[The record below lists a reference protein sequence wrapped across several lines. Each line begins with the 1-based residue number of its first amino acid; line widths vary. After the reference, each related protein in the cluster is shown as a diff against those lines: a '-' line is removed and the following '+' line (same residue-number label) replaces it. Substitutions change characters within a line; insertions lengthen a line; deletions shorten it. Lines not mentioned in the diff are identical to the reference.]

1 VRVTAKTTEIE
12 GRLILQGVFRDISER
27 KERERKLKESEARLK
42 AIFDFMPAL
51 LVAVDSNFNIIAW
64 NKECERVTGFTEDDM
79 VGNPK
84 ALEFI
89 LPDKSYRADSL
100 NRFKSIG
107 LDFRDEEV
115 TLQTK
120 DGESRIISWSS
131 VTSLCP
137 IPGWSQWA
145 VGIDVTSRKE
155 AENELIATQRRLE
168 LAIEAAGLTI
178 WDYDLKTGKA
188 FRDEY
193 WAQRLGYEPEEVEP
207 SIGAWIK
214 LVHPDDIDHVATAF
228 SNHQH
233 GLTPYYETEHRLKS
247 RSGDWFWNLAQA
259 KIVEWDSQGLPSRLT
274 GVSMDITS
282 RKKIELDFQNSEAE
296 KKAILNGISSN
307 VIFLNKDLEIVWAN
321 RAAEETYGMS
331 RGNITGFKCCYHLCF
346 QNRDPHQSC
355 PALRTFQTGRPE
367 RNEFEKEDG
376 RIWGA
381 GTSPVFSENG
391 EVTGVVCISKDI
403 TDEKKAQ
410 EIMVQSEKYK
420 AVADLTAGV
429 AHNFNNL
436 LQIVLGNTDLAV
448 LDLRSADFSSLENNL
463 SEIKRAARFGAETV
477 RRLNRFV
484 RREQPHGEYEI
495 DLFDLSDLVEQVIS
509 MSKSVWKTEPE
520 KLGLQVNLDCHL
532 RSGCLV
538 KANKAELFEVILNL
552 IKNAVEALPQG
563 GDIVIRTQRDQDKIL
578 LSVQDNGI
586 GIPEENI
593 NRLFTPFYTT
603 NAESGRGLGLATCRS
618 VLKAHNGDITVRSQ
632 LGVGSLFTVELPYAS
647 ETVEQAEG
655 CAPSGSGTLSILIVD
670 DNKPILEILKKGLE
684 ANGHTVYAALSGQEA
699 LKIFDDATLDAVVC
713 DLSMPGMDGWQ
724 VGQAI
729 QERRL
734 KSGANPIPFIIF
746 TGWIDEAQDEQKLKA
761 SGVDLVVEKPI
772 GPDKLLDILFKL
784 I

>member
-1 VRVTAKTTEIE
+1 
-12 GRLILQGVFRDISER
+12 
-27 KERERKLKESEARLK
+27 
-42 AIFDFMPAL
+42 
-51 LVAVDSNFNIIAW
+51 
-64 NKECERVTGFTEDDM
+64 
-79 VGNPK
+79 
-84 ALEFI
+84 
-89 LPDKSYRADSL
+89 
-100 NRFKSIG
+100 
-107 LDFRDEEV
+107 
-115 TLQTK
+115 
-120 DGESRIISWSS
+120 
-131 VTSLCP
+131 
-137 IPGWSQWA
+137 
-145 VGIDVTSRKE
+145 
-155 AENELIATQRRLE
+155 
-168 LAIEAAGLTI
+168 
-178 WDYDLKTGKA
+178 
-188 FRDEY
+188 
-193 WAQRLGYEPEEVEP
+193 
-207 SIGAWIK
+207 
-214 LVHPDDIDHVATAF
+214 
-228 SNHQH
+228 
-233 GLTPYYETEHRLKS
+233 
-247 RSGDWFWNLAQA
+247 
-259 KIVEWDSQGLPSRLT
+259 
-274 GVSMDITS
+274 
-282 RKKIELDFQNSEAE
+282 
-296 KKAILNGISSN
+296 
-307 VIFLNKDLEIVWAN
+307 
-321 RAAEETYGMS
+321 
-331 RGNITGFKCCYHLCF
+331 
-346 QNRDPHQSC
+346 
-355 PALRTFQTGRPE
+355 
-367 RNEFEKEDG
+367 
-376 RIWGA
+376 
-381 GTSPVFSENG
+381 
-391 EVTGVVCISKDI
+391 VVCISKDI